1 MFHKLKLSF
10 YLFIALLALS
20 MPNNILAGN
29 ACTNGN
35 LVNPGVLTI
44 ASGNPGYAPWVLDN
58 AIEKGKG
65 FEAAVAH
72 EVAKRMGFSGN
83 QIKWVSASFDQSIQ
97 PGVKNFDFNLQQF
110 SISAD
115 REKVVDFSVPYYTAS
130 VKNFDFNLQQ
140 FSISADRE
148 KVVDFSI
155 PYYTANMAVLVRKHT
170 IEKGAKATL
179 TSVRKLVWGAVA
191 NTTGMPFIKTV
202 ITPTTSILLYDDNA
216 DAVGALKAK
225 QIDAA
230 VFDLPT
236 ALFISAV
243 QMDDGV
249 ILGQFPAADSTN
261 PDHFGMLL
269 SEGSPLR
276 ACVNEALSSMKSD
289 GKLAKIEA
297 QWLQN
302 STGIPVIK

>member
-10 YLFIALLALS
+10 YLFITLLALS
-20 MPNNILAGN
+20 MPSNILAGN

-115 REKVVDFSVPYYTAS
+115 REKVVDFSV
-130 VKNFDFNLQQ
+130 
-140 FSISADRE
+140 
-148 KVVDFSI
+148 

>member
-10 YLFIALLALS
+10 YLFITLLALS
-20 MPNNILAGN
+20 MPSNILAGN

-115 REKVVDFSVPYYTAS
+115 REKVVDFS
-130 VKNFDFNLQQ
+130 
-140 FSISADRE
+140 
-148 KVVDFSI
+148 I

-179 TSVRKLVWGAVA
+179 ISVRKLVWGAVA

>member
-10 YLFIALLALS
+10 YLFITLLALS
-20 MPNNILAGN
+20 MPSNILAGN

-115 REKVVDFSVPYYTAS
+115 REKVVDFSM
-130 VKNFDFNLQQ
+130 
-140 FSISADRE
+140 
-148 KVVDFSI
+148 

>member
-10 YLFIALLALS
+10 YLFITLLALS

-97 PGVKNFDFNLQQF
+97 PG
-110 SISAD
+110 
-115 REKVVDFSVPYYTAS
+115 

>member
-115 REKVVDFSVPYYTAS
+115 REKVVDFSM
-130 VKNFDFNLQQ
+130 
-140 FSISADRE
+140 
-148 KVVDFSI
+148 

>member
-97 PGVKNFDFNLQQF
+97 PG
-110 SISAD
+110 
-115 REKVVDFSVPYYTAS
+115 

-261 PDHFGMLL
+261 PIISGCSFQKEVH
-269 SEGSPLR
+269 
-276 ACVNEALSSMKSD
+276 CVL
-289 GKLAKIEA
+289 
-297 QWLQN
+297 
-302 STGIPVIK
+302 V

>member
-115 REKVVDFSVPYYTAS
+115 REKVVDFSV
-130 VKNFDFNLQQ
+130 
-140 FSISADRE
+140 
-148 KVVDFSI
+148 

>member
-97 PGVKNFDFNLQQF
+97 PG
-110 SISAD
+110 
-115 REKVVDFSVPYYTAS
+115 

-297 QWLQN
+297 NGCRIQQVFQ
-302 STGIPVIK
+302 S

>member
-20 MPNNILAGN
+20 MPSNILAGN

-97 PGVKNFDFNLQQF
+97 PG
-110 SISAD
+110 
-115 REKVVDFSVPYYTAS
+115 

>member
-97 PGVKNFDFNLQQF
+97 PG
-110 SISAD
+110 
-115 REKVVDFSVPYYTAS
+115 

>member
-10 YLFIALLALS
+10 YLFITLLALS

-115 REKVVDFSVPYYTAS
+115 REKVVDFST
-130 VKNFDFNLQQ
+130 
-140 FSISADRE
+140 
-148 KVVDFSI
+148 

>member
-115 REKVVDFSVPYYTAS
+115 REKVVDFS
-130 VKNFDFNLQQ
+130 
-140 FSISADRE
+140 
-148 KVVDFSI
+148 I

-170 IEKGAKATL
+170 IEKGTKATL
-179 TSVRKLVWGAVA
+179 ISVRKLVWGAVA

>member
-1 MFHKLKLSF
+1 MAI
-10 YLFIALLALS
+10 Y
-20 MPNNILAGN
+20 LAGN

-97 PGVKNFDFNLQQF
+97 PG
-110 SISAD
+110 
-115 REKVVDFSVPYYTAS
+115 

>member
-10 YLFIALLALS
+10 YLFITLLALS
-20 MPNNILAGN
+20 MPSNILAGN

-115 REKVVDFSVPYYTAS
+115 REKVVDFST
-130 VKNFDFNLQQ
+130 
-140 FSISADRE
+140 
-148 KVVDFSI
+148 